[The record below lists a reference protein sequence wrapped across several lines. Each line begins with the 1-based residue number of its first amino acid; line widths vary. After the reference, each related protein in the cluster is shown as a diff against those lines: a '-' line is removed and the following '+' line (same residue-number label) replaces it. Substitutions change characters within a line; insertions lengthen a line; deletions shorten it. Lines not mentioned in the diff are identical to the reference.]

1 MSASSTIIE
10 EIETLRKAGLAS
22 VAMFFYDFGEDQ
34 RRTYVDR
41 YHRCYPSFATGPIPT
56 TKSFDFQFNTPA
68 WCTEPQQRRNCYMF
82 KGLVESR
89 DLQGLAGPHGF
100 TVRVVA
106 ATASG
111 RDIAARAPPVPV
123 LGLCGFFFFFAH
135 RTSEPKKWIVFRLT
149 LVVNA
154 FSHLSA
160 IFLAF
165 SAFCSR

>member
-56 TKSFDFQFNTPA
+56 TKSFDFQFNTPS

-82 KGLVESR
+82 KGLVES
-89 DLQGLAGPHGF
+89 P
-100 TVRVVA
+100 
-106 ATASG
+106 
-111 RDIAARAPPVPV
+111 
-123 LGLCGFFFFFAH
+123 
-135 RTSEPKKWIVFRLT
+135 RTSADLPSPDCRRVGRMSKYIGSVIPPREGPSNSGGLSQLATPEPANMR
-149 LVVNA
+149 N
-154 FSHLSA
+154 
-160 IFLAF
+160 
-165 SAFCSR
+165 